1 MVQVDFRISAV
12 GLSGRSFK
20 DCLASCVKSRAV
32 SIVETMA
39 SSDLTS
45 IKASSLLS
53 LLMGLLKRSFKA
65 SPFGPLRVS
74 NNGKSVNAFQH
85 VVS

>member
-1 MVQVDFRISAV
+1 MDFRISAV
-12 GLSGRSFK
+12 GLSGRFFK

-65 SPFGPLRVS
+65 SPFGPLRALITVS
-74 NNGKSVNAFQH
+74 YTHLTLPTSDLV
-85 VVS
+85 